1 MFFDED
7 LLNSS
12 SGWRSGQIQHLS
24 LFQIW
29 WQGQQQPKYRI
40 TIFSQDLESPMI
52 YCKCKY
58 NIIVWPGAER
68 PQAFFIIHHYTFS
81 RKVLSQCDRP
91 CKLKASATCFLLV
104 CVDSELIG
112 AIS

>member
-29 WQGQQQPKYRI
+29 WQGQQQPKNRI
-40 TIFSQDLESPMI
+40 TIFSQDLNWL
-52 YCKCKY
+52 KVQWF
-58 NIIVWPGAER
+58 IVNVNT
-68 PQAFFIIHHYTFS
+68 I
-81 RKVLSQCDRP
+81 
-91 CKLKASATCFLLV
+91 
-104 CVDSELIG
+104 
-112 AIS
+112 